1 VKKIVV
7 KCCLISLLML
17 LINSLEESE
26 MPAPKQNPIQSVYSK
41 LIDLGFSPS
50 AAAGLMAN
58 IDVET
63 GGTFNPS
70 QRQLRGPG
78 RGLFQ
83 LDPSGPLPRVYQQYL
98 TNTGKTDTMDSQLE
112 FMRDTI
118 YGDTKLQ
125 KVIGEGNTKR
135 LRKVFEEGSPERV
148 AKEFQDIWER
158 PRTPHEERRIESAR
172 RFKEIYVEPEQEFN
186 LLYIP
191 DYQQPQPMSVPRRR
205 PSLASDLV
213 DQGRIQIPELEG
225 AYDSSQLSS
234 LASDPIERQRTF
246 DDVLRDLNVAVGRL
260 GGRI

>member
-1 VKKIVV
+1 
-7 KCCLISLLML
+7 
-17 LINSLEESE
+17 
-26 MPAPKQNPIQSVYSK
+26 MPAPKRNPIQSVYNK

-50 AAAGLMAN
+50 AAAGIMAN

-70 QRQLRGPG
+70 QRQIQGPG

-118 YGDTKLQ
+118 YGDTELQ

-158 PRTPHEERRIESAR
+158 PGTPHEERRIESAR
-172 RFKEIYVEPEQEFN
+172 RFKDIYVEPDQEFG
-186 LLYIP
+186 LHYIP
-191 DYQQPQPMSVPRRR
+191 DYRLEQPMSIPRPR
-205 PSLASDLV
+205 PASPMPASDLISLQSPTSPRSEETTG
-213 DQGRIQIPELEG
+213 DL
-225 AYDSSQLSS
+225 LSS
-234 LASDPIERQRTF
+234 LLEFVRRQFGYTS
-246 DDVLRDLNVAVGRL
+246 
-260 GGRI
+260 